1 MKKKDLLFISI
12 SIILMYFSYRP
23 IIEMRSYTIWAW
35 YSFFL
40 MFLLPVLILWI
51 TRSPFKDYGLSKGDL
66 KKGINYV
73 IIITLFFLPFLV
85 YSALKFPEFHVYYPR
100 YPGARDNFA
109 ILIYWE
115 FLFFIYLVGW
125 EYLFRGFLIF
135 ALNRYVGFFWAVL
148 LQAIPFALLHI
159 GKPLP
164 EIYSSFFAGIILG
177 YIALKSKT
185 FWPALFVHW
194 IISFIFDLLI
204 VVL

>member
-1 MKKKDLLFISI
+1 
-12 SIILMYFSYRP
+12 MYFSYRP
-23 IIEMRSYTIWAW
+23 IIEMRSYTVWAW

-40 MFLLPVLILWI
+40 MFLLPVFILWI
-51 TRSPFKDYGLSKGDL
+51 TRSPFEDYGLSKGNI

-73 IIITLFFLPFLV
+73 IIITLFFLPFLI
-85 YSALKFPEFHVYYPR
+85 YSALKFPEFHTYYPR
-100 YPGARDNFA
+100 YPGARNSFA

-115 FLFFIYLVGW
+115 FLFFIYLIGW

-135 ALNRYVGFFWAVL
+135 ALNRYIGFFWAVL

-177 YIALKSKT
+177 YIALKSKA
-185 FWPALFVHW
+185 FWPALLVHW